1 LELWLS
7 ALFAFQPGKAQPRRS
22 PIQLVAAASPIAVSP
37 QAEGFYAAALRE
49 LTELGLPFLLAGT
62 YAVSAYTGISR
73 ATKDLDVFCKAGDWP
88 RILNHFQ
95 TKGFSVEIEDERWLG
110 KVYKGEHFFDVIFA
124 SSNGTMP
131 VTDAWFQHAREVTV
145 LDVPVRI
152 VAPTEL
158 VWSKAF
164 IQVRHRYD
172 GADVVHVILR
182 QHQHVDWQRLLAYM
196 DLHWEVLLMHLL
208 NFRWVYPSERGAVP
222 RWLMDELLD
231 RLTQQLDLPAA
242 QMKVC
247 RGRMF
252 SREDYAI
259 AVRQWGFADVAG
271 EGEYR
276 DD

>member
-1 LELWLS
+1 MPSSPAKTGLL
-7 ALFAFQPGKAQPRRS
+7 RRS
-22 PIQLVAAASPIAVSP
+22 AIRLVAAASPIAVSP

-95 TKGFSVEIEDERWLG
+95 TQGYSVEIEDERWLG

-131 VTDAWFQHAREVTV
+131 VTDAWFEHVREVKV
-145 LDVPVRI
+145 LDVPVKI

-158 VWSKAF
+158 IWSKAF

-172 GADVVHVILR
+172 GADVVHVIL
-182 QHQHVDWQRLLAYM
+182 HQHSNVDWHRLLAYM

-208 NFRWVYPSERGAVP
+208 NFRWVYPSERDAVP

-231 RLTQQLDLPAA
+231 RLTQQLDLPTPN
-242 QMKVC
+242 MKVC

-271 EGEYR
+271 EGETR